1 MMPLLRW
8 TPLAC
13 RDVSSPLPT
22 FFSWWPCEKKND
34 NYITLLISIVII
46 NDSTPQYNKKRLL
59 DRIFFPRTKT
69 LDVYRTAVA
78 FRLLPV

>member
-1 MMPLLRW
+1 MK
-8 TPLAC
+8 
-13 RDVSSPLPT
+13 
-22 FFSWWPCEKKND
+22 KKND